1 MAQKVHPTGFRIGIN
16 KKSNSNWFSN
26 YRTFSKVLNEDYLI
40 RQLVRSEFS
49 AFWKKAGITSLGIN
63 RTISGCSKGL
73 ELLIYSLFP
82 KKIAA
87 DSNDKEAVLRLYNK
101 LKKRFSLRNV
111 CIRVMKI
118 PEALTESRLVAR
130 FLADQLEK
138 RIPFRKALSQTT
150 NMIKIGSFRGYKI
163 QVSGRLNGNEIA
175 RSERVRKGRVPLQTL
190 RAEIGY
196 AEQRAYTKFGVIG
209 IKIWI
214 FYKEI
219 F

>member
-1 MAQKVHPTGFRIGIN
+1 MAQKVHPTGFRIGVN
-16 KKSNSNWFSN
+16 KKPNSTWFSN
-26 YRTFSKVLNEDYLI
+26 YSSFSKVLNEDYLI

-49 AFWKKAGITSLGIN
+49 PFWQKAGIASLGIN
-63 RTISGCSKGL
+63 KNIKVQEL
-73 ELLIYSLFP
+73 ELLIYSSFP

-87 DSNDKEAVLRLYNK
+87 DSNDKEAILRLYNK
-101 LKKRFSLRNV
+101 LKKRFNLRYV

-118 PEALTESRLVAR
+118 PESLTESRLVAR

-138 RIPFRKALSQTT
+138 RIPFRRALSQTK
-150 NMIKIGSFRGYKI
+150 NMIKAGSFRGYKI

-214 FYKEI
+214 FYKELI
-219 F
+219 